1 MWQLLAPPN
10 LLTLARLACVPPLL
24 YLTYAESASALLGAL
39 GVFLFA
45 VVTDWADGYLA
56 RVWDQSTRL
65 GTLLDQVVDK
75 ILVLSVLFVS
85 VERGML
91 PMWLVLL
98 NLFRE
103 FLISDFRQLAA
114 AQEKTVG
121 ANWMGKTK
129 FVLQVVLICLIYA
142 VLAADAAGTPVPG
155 GQPSVFWFAAGTTV
169 LSYAFAARFFWL
181 DGTVDIE
188 KD

>member
-1 MWQLLAPPN
+1 MSQLLTVPN
-10 LLTLARLACVPPLL
+10 LLTLARLGCVPPLL
-24 YLTYAESASALLGAL
+24 YLTYAKTPGALLGAL
-39 GVFLFA
+39 GLFLVA
-45 VVTDWADGYLA
+45 VATDWADGYLA
-56 RVWDQSTRL
+56 RVWDQSTRI

-103 FLISDFRQLAA
+103 FLVSDFRQLAA
-114 AQEKTVG
+114 AHRKTVG

-129 FVLQVVLICLIYA
+129 FVLQVALVCMIYA
-142 VLAADAAGTPVPG
+142 YLAADAANYDFPG
-155 GQPSVFWFAAGTTV
+155 GRQAVFWFAACMTA
-169 LSYAFAARFFWL
+169 LSYAFAARFFYMQNTL
-181 DGTVDIE
+181 DAEGD
-188 KD
+188 

>member
-1 MWQLLAPPN
+1 MPQLLNAPN
-10 LLTLARLACVPPLL
+10 LLTLARLTCVPPLL
-24 YLTYAESASALLGAL
+24 YLTYLESPSALLGAL
-39 GVFLFA
+39 GLFLLA
-45 VVTDWADGYLA
+45 VMTDWADGYLA
-56 RVWDQSTRL
+56 RKLNQSSRL

-103 FLISDFRQLAA
+103 FLVSDFRQVAA
-114 AQEKTVG
+114 AQKKTVG

-129 FVLQVVLICLIYA
+129 FVLQVVLICMIYLY
-142 VLAADAAGTPVPG
+142 LAAQASGMSFSG
-155 GQPSVFWFAAGTTV
+155 GKQTVFWFAVGMTA
-169 LSYAFAARFFWL
+169 LSYLFAARFFWL
-181 DGTVDIE
+181 QGTPALAD
-188 KD
+188 D

>member
-1 MWQLLAPPN
+1 MRQLLAAPN
-10 LLTLARLACVPPLL
+10 LLTLARLASVPPLL
-24 YLTYAESASALLGAL
+24 YLTYARSASALLAAL
-39 GVFLFA
+39 GLFLFA

-56 RVWDQSTRL
+56 RVWDQSTRI

-103 FLISDFRQLAA
+103 FLVSDFRQLAA
-114 AQEKTVG
+114 TQEKTVG

-129 FVLQVVLICLIYA
+129 FVLQVVLICIIYA
-142 VLAADAAGTPVPG
+142 YLAADAAGMTVASG
-155 GQPSVFWFAAGTTV
+155 KQAVFWFAAGMTA

-181 DGTVDIE
+181 QGTAALAND
-188 KD
+188 